1 MPDITLD
8 MVDACAAVLYRDLA
22 PKKSQEISFLSL
34 SVRQSEKYRSI
45 ARAGLIM
52 ASATARMSLTTEER
66 LDRIAEALYLQIDPK
81 ASDNSSFGSRSEGS
95 RKRYRGYAQV
105 LLDRSGL

>member
-22 PKKSQEISFLSL
+22 PKKSQESPFLSL
-34 SVRQSEKYRSI
+34 SARRAESYRSI

-52 ASATARMSLTTEER
+52 ASATAVMSISMDER
-66 LDRIAEALYLQIDPK
+66 LNRIAEALYLQIDPK
-81 ASDNSSFGSRSEGS
+81 ASDHLPFKSRSEGS
-95 RKRYRGYAQV
+95 RKRYREYAQI
-105 LLDRSGL
+105 LLNRSGL